1 MPAGQLGNAIRRLR
15 RLLAGPD
22 GAGTDRELLQRYA
35 ADRDEEAFAALV
47 RRHGPMVLG
56 VCRRV
61 LGRASDADDA
71 FQVTFLVLARKAG
84 SVFWHESV
92 ANWLYGVAY
101 RTAQKARVGAARRL
115 RHEQAAGAAPA
126 EPMPENPEARELRQ
140 VLDEELQQLPAQL
153 RMPLLLCCLQDMT
166 VDEAAQHLGW
176 TFNMVKGR
184 LQRGREMLCRRLQRR
199 GIELSAGVL
208 GTVVTAGAVRAV
220 PAAQVAATAHAAAT
234 GSVAG
239 PSAVLL
245 QAVVRTLFWEK
256 AMRSAIV
263 LGAITLVGALGWWTV
278 HAAIGD
284 PGHAPQNT
292 ATVPPADLP
301 ATKDGLSLAVRTSKK
316 VFAADEPVDMFFTL
330 KNESGKDLFIG
341 DGFLAPK
348 YHEAGPSR
356 HFEVLATVKPRT
368 HLRFWS
374 GQLTEGRASGARR
387 PFLLKPGG
395 TYSGSIRLSA
405 GAANDAQRASRPH
418 EERGGSFEDVT
429 TEKTHTFGTDAHKY
443 SVVLRYQ
450 VVKDSHGI
458 WEPPADYQAD
468 LLWKGALD
476 SRPVE
481 FEVAAAVAPKLPAE
495 LRGQKLL
502 ASFVYS
508 GGKRGDQHLIADQI
522 RAELKKAKIDLVD
535 TVYENERDGMAWLY
549 VGYLLLDTGD
559 KDPVE
564 TLKQLHFA
572 DGGIVFQDGQPKK
585 FLPSAGRVPFRKK
598 GTVPTP
604 YATNGWSGG
613 AAELKRRAEDM
624 ARYQKIEG
632 IKIESTSA
640 PGDGS
645 IGFVKIF
652 PVEGKLTLLEVFVK
666 TKTAFGFIEPA
677 EAAGLDQKQLQGVWT
692 VVSLESAGKKAPDE
706 EIKNLQVVFAD
717 KQFVLREGNTDREKR
732 AFRLDA
738 AHSPRNIDFLGG
750 ADDDSINGQ
759 GIYELVG
766 DTLRICWCKG
776 ENEPRPTEFAT
787 KADTAQLLVQLKR
800 AKVQR

>member
-61 LGRASDADDA
+61 LGRAGDADDA

-101 RTAQKARVGAARRL
+101 RTAQKARVGAARRQ
-115 RHEQAAGAAPA
+115 RHEQAAGASPA

-184 LQRGREMLCRRLQRR
+184 LQRGREMLSRRLQRR

-208 GTVVTAGAVRAV
+208 GTVVTVGAVRAV

-234 GSVAG
+234 GSVSG
-239 PSAVLL
+239 SGAVLL

-263 LGAITLVGALGWWTV
+263 LGVVALVGALGWWTV

-284 PGHAPQNT
+284 PGAAPENT
-292 ATVPPADLP
+292 ATTPSADLP
-301 ATKDGLSLAVRTSKK
+301 ALKDGLSLAVRTSKK
-316 VFAADEPVDMFFTL
+316 VFAPDEPVDLFFTL
-330 KNESGKDLFIG
+330 KNESGKDMFIG

-348 YHEAGPSR
+348 YHEAGPGR
-356 HFEVLATVKPRT
+356 HFEVLALAKPRSE
-368 HLRFWS
+368 LRFWS

-405 GAANDAQRASRPH
+405 GVAKEGARD
-418 EERGGSFEDVT
+418 GSFENIA
-429 TEKTHTFGTDAHKY
+429 TEKAHAFGVDAHRY
-443 SVVLRYQ
+443 AVVLRYQ
-450 VVKDSHGI
+450 VVKDSYGI
-458 WEPPADYQAD
+458 WEPPTDYKEE
-468 LLWKGALD
+468 LLWKGTLD

-481 FEVAAAVAPKLPAE
+481 IEVAAADAPKFPAN

-522 RAELKKAKIDLVD
+522 RAELKKAKIDLVEA
-535 TVYENERDGMAWLY
+535 VYENERDGIAWQY

-572 DGGIVFQDGQPKK
+572 DGGIVFQDGQAKK
-585 FLPSAGRVPFRKK
+585 YLPSEGRVPFRKK
-598 GTVPTP
+598 GTLPTP
-604 YATNGWSGG
+604 YAANGWGGG
-613 AAELKRRAEDM
+613 APELQRRAQDM
-624 ARYQKIEG
+624 ERYQNIEG
-632 IKIESTSA
+632 IKIESQSPPA
-640 PGDGS
+640 GS
-645 IGFVKIF
+645 GGSTGSVKIF

-666 TKTAFGFIEPA
+666 AKTGFGFIEPA

-692 VVSLESAGKKAPDE
+692 VVSLESAGKMAPDE

-732 AFRLDA
+732 VFRLDA
-738 AHSPRNIDFLGG
+738 AHNPRTIDFLGG

-776 ENEPRPTEFAT
+776 DDEPRPTDFAT
-787 KADTAQLLVQLKR
+787 KADTAQFLVQLKR